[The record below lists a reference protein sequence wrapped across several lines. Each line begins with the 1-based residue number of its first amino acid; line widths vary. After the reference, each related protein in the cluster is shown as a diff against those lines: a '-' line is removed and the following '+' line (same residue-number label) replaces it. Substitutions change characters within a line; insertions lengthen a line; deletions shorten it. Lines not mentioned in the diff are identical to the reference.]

1 MIGKLDQRVTIQTR
15 TAASDGGGGT
25 TYAWATVATV
35 WAHAKPRVARETMQE
50 GRINASQVITF
61 TIRNRAID
69 ETQRLV
75 WRGEAYNIRAVMRE
89 GPRPLYLAV
98 DAERGVA
105 N

>member
-25 TYAWATVATV
+25 YYSWANTATV
-35 WAHAKPRVARETMQE
+35 WAHVKPRVARESLQE
-50 GRINASQVITF
+50 GRVNASQVVTF
-61 TIRNRAID
+61 TIRNRALD

-89 GPRPLYLAV
+89 GARPLYVAV